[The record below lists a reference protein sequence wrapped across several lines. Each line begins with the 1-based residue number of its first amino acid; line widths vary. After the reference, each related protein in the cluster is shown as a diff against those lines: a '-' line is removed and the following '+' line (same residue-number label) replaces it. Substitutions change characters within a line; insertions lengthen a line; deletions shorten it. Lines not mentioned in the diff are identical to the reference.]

1 MLLQPQPLQGYV
13 GQWVGVHRAQLCG
26 LFVSLQTICM
36 GNPQQWAK
44 QGSAGAWGSRVLDP
58 PAAQGTRGAGIIAPH
73 ILPHRPCREC
83 APPNTS
89 TQTPWLSLW
98 DLEYTMRGLCWPLG
112 VGNPQGDPDPTGS
125 PNADPIPAAPWR

>member
-1 MLLQPQPLQGYV
+1 MG
-13 GQWVGVHRAQLCG
+13 RSAQSAACG